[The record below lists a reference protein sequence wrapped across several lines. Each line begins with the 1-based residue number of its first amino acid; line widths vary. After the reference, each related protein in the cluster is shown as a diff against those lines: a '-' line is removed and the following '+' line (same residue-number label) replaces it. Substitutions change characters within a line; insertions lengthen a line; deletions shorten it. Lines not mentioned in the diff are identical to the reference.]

1 MTINFNKPGKSMC
14 YQKQFQTTYRGKIVF
29 SFFSLLLL
37 HVTAI
42 AQSSK
47 SSFQQPS
54 SASPLVAA
62 TLKGTPYKFPATFK
76 LSLPVKQDDD
86 TSIILHRE
94 YESGIFLAC
103 PNAGF
108 NRDETIEKIKGLALE
123 RLLPKESKQFAW
135 KSVAEVVKLSKY
147 DRKFGSL
154 MGFNGQTR
162 FIIEWHHIQF
172 KKRDFL
178 IGNFTVLGRGKEA
191 EEGFKQG
198 YGGMSLIAAEAAISL
213 LNSITGEK
221 VDMGKLGGTPTK

>member
-1 MTINFNKPGKSMC
+1 MC
-14 YQKQFQTTYRGKIVF
+14 YQKQSQTTHRGKIAF

-37 HVTAI
+37 HVTVI

-47 SSFQQPS
+47 SSFQQKS
-54 SASPLVAA
+54 SAAPLVAA

-86 TSIILHRE
+86 TAIILHRE
-94 YESGIFLAC
+94 YESGIFLSS

-108 NRDETIEKIKGLALE
+108 NRDEAIEKIKSLAIE

-135 KSVAEVVKLSKY
+135 KALAEVVKLSKY
-147 DRKFGSL
+147 DRKFASL

-172 KKRDFL
+172 KKRNFL
-178 IGNFTVLGRGKEA
+178 VGNFTVLGRGKEA
-191 EEGFKQG
+191 EKGFKQG
-198 YGGMSLIAAEAAISL
+198 YGGMSVIAVEASITL

-221 VDMGKLGGTPTK
+221 VDMGKLGGTPDK